1 MILGWKKWGLNIMCA
16 LCIPTYF
23 TVRKK
28 KRDTKKE
35 NKEINAKKIK

>member
-1 MILGWKKWGLNIMCA
+1 MFDFRLEKMGIKYNV
-16 LCIPTYF
+16 CIPTYF